1 MIVGSQWLASKP
13 EVARCGQAAIALLS
27 EQQRTAADIVRSY
40 SEEQQREHDRGS
52 AERREQ
58 QVPRAPS
65 PSAVRLAAEW
75 EREVARSARR
85 SPRQGSPP
93 PPSVG

>member
-40 SEEQQREHDRGS
+40 SEDEQ
-52 AERREQ
+52 RREQ

-85 SPRQGSPP
+85 SPRQESPP